1 MNARNYLALPAPIRA
16 ALELLDA
23 SVPHTKGMSYE
34 TVYSEAL
41 GQWVLAGYECDEDGV
56 ALYEVWLRGARIDHA
71 LTTTKLDVIQG
82 ELTDALRE
90 EAEPAGLCTMVG
102 ELAEA
107 A

>member
-1 MNARNYLALPAPIRA
+1 MNARNYLAIPAPIRA

-41 GQWVLAGYECDEDGV
+41 GQWVLAGFEADEDG
-56 ALYEVWLRGARIDHA
+56 ATLYEVWLRGARVDA
-71 LTTTKLDVIQG
+71 SLTAATMDCLHF
-82 ELTDALRE
+82 ELEAALRDE
-90 EAEPAGLCTMVG
+90 TEPAGLCTMVG

>member
-1 MNARNYLALPAPIRA
+1 MSRNYLALPAPIRA

-41 GQWVLAGYECDEDGV
+41 GQWVLAGYECDEYGA
-56 ALYEVWLRGARIDHA
+56 ALYEVWLRGARIDDA

-90 EAEPAGLCTMVG
+90 EATPAGLCTMVG
-102 ELAEA
+102 ELAEVA
-107 A
+107 